1 MTFVKRLIGMS
12 SQFDETDKEIL
23 RRLGQNARVAYSALA
38 SELGISNTMVH
49 QRVNKLK
56 QSGVI
61 KNATYVFDP
70 KVLGYTTEAMT
81 RIMVTNA
88 KHIHSVVEALRGI
101 PEIVECAN
109 ITGKYAL
116 IIKIFA
122 KNNAHL
128 RDILYSKVHPLP
140 GVEGS
145 DTTISF
151 ETAFQKNIEIL

>member
-1 MTFVKRLIGMS
+1 MI
-12 SQFDETDKEIL
+12 SQFDSTDKKIL
-23 RRLGQNARVAYSALA
+23 KRLSENARVPYSTLA
-38 SELGISNTMVH
+38 KELSISNTMVH

-81 RIMVTNA
+81 RIIVTNA
-88 KHIHSVVEALRGI
+88 KYVNNLIAALKEI
-101 PEIVECAN
+101 PEIVECSN

-122 KNNAHL
+122 KDNSHL
-128 RDILYSKVHPLP
+128 RDVLYGRIHPLA
-140 GVEGS
+140 GVEGT

-151 ETAFQKNIEIL
+151 ETAFQKNIAID

>member
-1 MTFVKRLIGMS
+1 MI
-12 SQFDETDKEIL
+12 SQFDDTDKKIL
-23 RRLGQNARVAYSALA
+23 RRLGENARVPYSTLA
-38 SELGISNTMVH
+38 KELGISNTMVH

-81 RIMVTNA
+81 RIEVTNA
-88 KHIHSVVEALRGI
+88 KYVNSLIASLKEI
-101 PEIVECAN
+101 PEIVECSN

-122 KNNAHL
+122 KDNSHL
-128 RDILYSKVHPLP
+128 RDVLYGRIHPLA
-140 GVEGS
+140 GVEGT

-151 ETAFQKNIEIL
+151 ETAFQKNIAID

>member
-1 MTFVKRLIGMS
+1 MI
-12 SQFDETDKEIL
+12 SQFDSTDKKIL
-23 RRLGQNARVAYSALA
+23 QRLSENARVPYSTLA
-38 SELGISNTMVH
+38 AEIGISNTMVH

-81 RIMVTNA
+81 RIRVTNA
-88 KHIHSVVEALRGI
+88 KYVNTLIAALKEI
-101 PEIVECAN
+101 PEIVECSN

-122 KNNAHL
+122 KDNSHL
-128 RDILYSKVHPLP
+128 RDVLYGRIHPLS
-140 GVEGS
+140 GVEGT

-151 ETAFQKNIEIL
+151 ETAFQKNIAID

>member
-1 MTFVKRLIGMS
+1 MI
-12 SQFDETDKEIL
+12 SQFDETDKKIL
-23 RRLGQNARVAYSALA
+23 RRLGENARVPYSTLA

-81 RIMVTNA
+81 RIQVTNA
-88 KHIHSVVEALRGI
+88 KYVNGLIAALKEI
-101 PEIVECAN
+101 PEIVQCSN

-122 KNNAHL
+122 KNNGHL
-128 RDILYSKVHPLP
+128 REVLYSRIHPLN
-140 GVEGS
+140 GVEGT

-151 ETAFQKNIEIL
+151 ETAFQKNIAID

>member
-1 MTFVKRLIGMS
+1 MIG
-12 SQFDETDKEIL
+12 QFDETDKSIL
-23 RRLGQNARVAYSALA
+23 RRLGENARVPYSTLA
-38 SELGISNTMVH
+38 NELGISNTMVH

-81 RIMVTNA
+81 RIEVTNA
-88 KHIHSVVEALRGI
+88 KYVNSLIASLKEI
-101 PEIVECAN
+101 PEIVECSN

-122 KNNAHL
+122 KDNSHL
-128 RDILYSKVHPLP
+128 REVLYSRIHPLP
-140 GVEGS
+140 GVEGT

-151 ETAFQKNIEIL
+151 ETAFQKNIAIE

>member
-1 MTFVKRLIGMS
+1 MNG
-12 SQFDETDKEIL
+12 QFDSTDKEL
-23 RRLGQNARVAYSALA
+23 LQRLSENARVPYSSLA
-38 SELGISNTMVH
+38 KELGISNTMVH

-61 KNATYVFDP
+61 KNATYAIDP

-81 RIMVTNA
+81 RIQVTNA
-88 KHIHSVVEALRGI
+88 KYVNDLIASLKEI
-101 PEIVECAN
+101 PEIVECSN

-122 KNNAHL
+122 KNNSHL
-128 RDILYSKVHPLP
+128 RDVLYGRIHPLA
-140 GVEGS
+140 GVEGT

-151 ETAFQKNIEIL
+151 ETAFQKNIAID

>member
-1 MTFVKRLIGMS
+1 MI
-12 SQFDETDKEIL
+12 SQFDTTDKKIL
-23 RRLGQNARVAYSALA
+23 QRLSENARVPYSNLA
-38 SELGISNTMVH
+38 KELGISNTMVH

-56 QSGVI
+56 QTGVI

-81 RIMVTNA
+81 RIEVTNA
-88 KHIHSVVEALRGI
+88 KYVNGLIASLKEI
-101 PEIVECAN
+101 PEIVACSN

-122 KNNAHL
+122 KDNSHL
-128 RDILYSKVHPLP
+128 RDVLYSRIHPLA
-140 GVEGS
+140 GVEGT

-151 ETAFQKNIEIL
+151 ETAFQKNIAID

>member
-1 MTFVKRLIGMS
+1 MI
-12 SQFDETDKEIL
+12 SQFDDTDKKIL
-23 RRLGQNARVAYSALA
+23 RRLGENARVPYSTLA

-81 RIMVTNA
+81 RIQVTNA
-88 KHIHSVVEALRGI
+88 KYVNSLIAALKEI
-101 PEIVECAN
+101 PEIVECSN

-122 KNNAHL
+122 KDNSHL
-128 RDILYSKVHPLP
+128 RDVLYGRIHPLA
-140 GVEGS
+140 GVEGT

-151 ETAFQKNIEIL
+151 ETAFQKNIAID

>member
-1 MTFVKRLIGMS
+1 MS
-12 SQFDETDKEIL
+12 GQFDFTDKKIL
-23 RRLGQNARVAYSALA
+23 RRLSENARVPYSTLA
-38 SELGISNTMVH
+38 KELGISNTMVH

-56 QSGVI
+56 KSGVI

-81 RIMVTNA
+81 RIEVTNA
-88 KHIHSVVEALRGI
+88 KYVQSLIEAMKEI
-101 PEIVECAN
+101 PEIVECSN

-122 KNNAHL
+122 KDNSHL
-128 RDILYSKVHPLP
+128 REVLYSRIHPLT
-140 GVEGS
+140 GVEGT

-151 ETAFQKNIEIL
+151 ETAFQKNVAID